1 MLQTAE
7 GIEVVMI
14 LRADVDELAARLRGP
29 VLVPG
34 HPEYDAVRA
43 LYNGMIDKRPSA
55 IARCRDAADV
65 ISAVNFARTAGLTV
79 AVRGGG
85 HNGAGLGSC
94 EAGLM
99 IDLSLM
105 RGVDVD
111 PGTSVRV
118 QSGCT
123 QGDVDHATHAFGLA
137 VPLGIMSTTGVAGL
151 TLGGG
156 TGFLSRQHGL
166 TIDNLLSA
174 DVVLW
179 DGSFVTARADLNADL
194 FWALRGGGGNFGVV
208 TSFSFSAHAVR
219 DVYAGPMFW
228 DLSHLRRLMEW
239 YREFIP
245 RAPRELNLVLAIKT
259 IGRAAPFPIEVQ
271 GRPACGLV
279 VCFNGP
285 QGPGKEVLLE

>member
-1 MLQTAE
+1 MVLS
-7 GIEVVMI
+7 
-14 LRADVDELAARLRGP
+14 ADFVELASRLRGS

-34 HPEYDAVRA
+34 HPEYDAGRA
-43 LYNGMIDKRPSA
+43 LYNGMIDKRPAA

-65 ISAVNFARTAGLTV
+65 ISAVNFARKAGLTV

-111 PGTSVRV
+111 TSTSTVRV
-118 QSGCT
+118 RSGCT
-123 QGDVDHATHAFGLA
+123 QGDVDQATHPFGLA

-166 TIDNLLSA
+166 TIDNLLGA

-219 DVYAGPMFW
+219 DVYAGPIFW
-228 DLSHLRRLMEW
+228 DLSHLRPLMEW
-239 YREFIP
+239 YREFIQK
-245 RAPRELNLVLAIKT
+245 APRELNLVLAIKT
-259 IGRAAPFPIEVQ
+259 IGREADTVE
-271 GRPACGLV
+271 RPLL
-279 VCFNGP
+279 GP
-285 QGPGKEVLLE
+285 